1 MNTLAK
7 NLISSIKSMAITMAM
22 GILMMIREG
31 FFNREVIAAED
42 VPKADPICSFSVLE
56 VGKQAVLATV

>member
-1 MNTLAK
+1 
-7 NLISSIKSMAITMAM
+7 MAITMAM